1 MAEFNR
7 DKVEMFLG
15 VVRKYMQ
22 MRGVGSQKDLATLTE
37 IGIST
42 MSRFL
47 NQKTTDL
54 NAQLI
59 AKITACL
66 SIPLHE
72 MIDFVDENF
81 ADKFIRLVKFYKDE
95 EANKGTLTKEQTSS
109 TPALSTSI
117 PNTNTPTSPSMNAYE
132 RDRRAGEEMMNAL
145 QHTLTPSGERQEG
158 TAGTAQQEANAYV
171 KVTASGKKIQI
182 PFGVEKDPNDLSI
195 RDKLAQLTPRQKA
208 YMADFLNLDGEGRD
222 LMVDVGGSIFRY
234 FRQKGMNF

>member
-1 MAEFNR
+1 MAEFNK

-54 NAQLI
+54 NAQMI

-66 SIPLHE
+66 NIPLHE
-72 MIDFVDENF
+72 MIDFVEENF

-95 EANKGTLTKEQTSS
+95 EVNKGTLSKEQTS
-109 TPALSTSI
+109 
-117 PNTNTPTSPSMNAYE
+117 TSPSLTPEAPLTPQE
-132 RDRRAGEEMMNAL
+132 KDRRAGDEMMTAL
-145 QHTLTPSGERQEG
+145 NETLAPSGERQE
-158 TAGTAQQEANAYV
+158 GTAQQEANAYV
-171 KVTASGKKIQI
+171 KVTASGKRIHI
-182 PFGVEKDPNDLSI
+182 PFGTEKDPSELSV

-208 YMADFLNLDGEGRD
+208 YMADFLNLDVEGRD
-222 LMVDVGGSIFRY
+222 LMVDLGGSIFRY

>member
-47 NQKTTDL
+47 NQKTNDL
-54 NAQLI
+54 NPQLI
-59 AKITACL
+59 CKITACL
-66 SIPLHE
+66 NIPLHE
-72 MIDFVDENF
+72 VIDFVDESF

-95 EANKGTLTKEQTSS
+95 ETNKGALPKEQTS
-109 TPALSTSI
+109 TATATAPTTS
-117 PNTNTPTSPSMNAYE
+117 YE
-132 RDRRAGEEMMNAL
+132 KDRQAGEEMMNAL
-145 QHTLTPSGERQEG
+145 HETLAPNNEKKGESG
-158 TAGTAQQEANAYV
+158 TQEANAYV
-171 KVTASGKKIQI
+171 RLSPTGPRHRI
-182 PFGVEKDPNDLSI
+182 PFGAEGEDEGRMSV
-195 RDKLAQLTPRQKA
+195 RDKLAQLSPRQKA
-208 YMADFLNLDGEGRD
+208 YMADFLNLDVEGRD
-222 LMVDVGGSIFRY
+222 LMVDLGSSLFRY

>member
-1 MAEFNR
+1 MAEFNK

-22 MRGVGSQKDLATLTE
+22 MRGVGSQKDLASLTD

-66 SIPLHE
+66 NIPLHE

-95 EANKGTLTKEQTSS
+95 ETNKGALTKEQT
-109 TPALSTSI
+109 TS
-117 PNTNTPTSPSMNAYE
+117 SPSLSPSTQTQPPASAYE
-132 RDRRAGEEMMNAL
+132 KDRRAGEEMMNAL
-145 QHTLTPSGERQEG
+145 YETLTPAGEREE
-158 TAGTAQQEANAYV
+158 GTAQQEANAYV
-171 KVTASGKKIQI
+171 KVTASGRRIHI
-182 PFGVEKDPNDLSI
+182 PFGTEKDPSELSI

-208 YMADFLNLDGEGRD
+208 YMADFLNLDLEGRD
-222 LMVDVGGSIFRY
+222 LMVDLGGSIFRY